1 MADYPNKDDIK
12 DAQQLARDV
21 SPTLLALLE
30 ADEIRPENSEVQR
43 RKGAVRESE
52 DDPQPDREGR

>member
-43 RKGAVRESE
+43 RKGQIR
-52 DDPQPDREGR
+52 DDGDGEKPDRESR